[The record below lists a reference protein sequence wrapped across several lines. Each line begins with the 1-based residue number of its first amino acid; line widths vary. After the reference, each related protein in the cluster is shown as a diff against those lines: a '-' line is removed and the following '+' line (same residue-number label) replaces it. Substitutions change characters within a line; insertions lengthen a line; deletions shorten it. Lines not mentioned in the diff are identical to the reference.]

1 MIMSRIF
8 KGNIRTFTETIKL
21 LDKKKLRNVT
31 IKIIGQSELIRQK
44 TFTDAKVM
52 GLRKCH

>member
-31 IKIIGQSELIRQK
+31 IKIIGQSELIRQ
-44 TFTDAKVM
+44 
-52 GLRKCH
+52 